1 MRPIL
6 FSLLFVVAGL
16 FQGLQAQ
23 ADVVNSFFQKY
34 SEHEQVTSI
43 FISPRFFS
51 MFKQMDLNLED
62 KESEAISEMVEDL
75 TSLRILVAEE
85 GTLDLYTEFTDAFKK
100 ADYELLMRINN
111 KGEDEV
117 DFLIK
122 EEADKINELIMLI
135 GGKSADFVLLSFT
148 GNIDLEKVNKLSESF
163 ENSNK

>member
-6 FSLLFVVAGL
+6 FSLLFVAAGL

-85 GTLDLYTEFTDAFKK
+85 GTLDLYTE
-100 ADYELLMRINN
+100 YL
-111 KGEDEV
+111 
-117 DFLIK
+117 FLIYC
-122 EEADKINELIMLI
+122 LMMH
-135 GGKSADFVLLSFT
+135 F
-148 GNIDLEKVNKLSESF
+148 
-163 ENSNK
+163 